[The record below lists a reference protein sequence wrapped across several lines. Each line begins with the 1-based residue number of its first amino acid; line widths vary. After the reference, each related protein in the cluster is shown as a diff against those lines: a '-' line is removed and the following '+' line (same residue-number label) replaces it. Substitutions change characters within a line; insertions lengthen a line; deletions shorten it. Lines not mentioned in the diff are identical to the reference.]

1 MASSV
6 ASESRSRRDF
16 GGRRSRGGARLF
28 GRIPW
33 EDLRDGTEVRAEP
46 AAYDGPDDY
55 RAGLRQ
61 AALDYR
67 LDRQDG
73 QPVRLEIVCEAAGT
87 VPQPVAG
94 AATRAHP
101 GRKGLTSTVAS
112 CGDGDRVRSARSPA
126 TARHP
131 FGLA

>member
-1 MASSV
+1 MATARVTSASRSVPCEWHMASSV

-87 VPQPVAG
+87 F
-94 AATRAHP
+94 
-101 GRKGLTSTVAS
+101 
-112 CGDGDRVRSARSPA
+112 RSRSPA
-126 TARHP
+126 QRPGPTRAGR
-131 FGLA
+131 G